1 MIMPRSGRMF
11 AVALAGFVSF
21 PLGAQPNPGW
31 EGPMGRPASHLGD
44 PYYEEPYWAP
54 YPRQGKVQ
62 VATFLATSPNI
73 NGLGHGPIAIAPP
86 KESLGG
92 GLEDAPYETALA
104 AQLAKAGYEPGPGTG
119 TSGQIAEFLIS
130 HDVIQPP
137 EPPHSQVSGG
147 VAVGG
152 GNRGSGLGIAL
163 AIDLRKPL
171 GALVASRLE
180 VRIHDKITHEL
191 LWQGRAEVLSREGDK
206 HWKNEDLAAKLTAAL
221 FKGFPRPQAN

>member
-1 MIMPRSGRMF
+1 MKMPRSRLV
-11 AVALAGFVSF
+11 AAALAGFASF
-21 PLGAQPNPGW
+21 PLDAQPNPGW
-31 EGPMGRPASHLGD
+31 EGPMDRPASHLGD
-44 PYYEEPYWAP
+44 PYYEAPYWAP
-54 YPRQGKVQ
+54 GPRQGKVQ

-73 NGLGHGPIAIAPP
+73 TGLGHGPIVIAPP

-92 GLEDAPYETALA
+92 DLGDAPYEETLA
-104 AQLAKAGYEPGPGTG
+104 DQLVKAGYEPGAGTG
-119 TSGQIAEFLIS
+119 TGGQIAEFVIS

-137 EPPHSQVSGG
+137 EPPHSPVSGG

-163 AIDLRKPL
+163 AVDLRKPL
-171 GALVASRLE
+171 GALVSSRLE
-180 VRIHDKITHEL
+180 VRIRDKVTHEL

-206 HWKNEDLAAKLTAAL
+206 HWKNADLAAKLTAAL